1 MSWSPRPSRRLLV
14 LAVAAAVSLSSCGGE
29 EPPAAQTVVLVSIDT
44 LRPDRLGCY
53 GNRRPTSP
61 RLDALC
67 EEAVVFEHA
76 VAAAPS
82 TLPSHATMLTGLSP
96 LRHGASFDARR
107 ALPDAV
113 ETVAERLAAA
123 GFRTA
128 SFNDGGQVDGRWG
141 LSQGFEV
148 YRSFDGDRLAPVVDA
163 GLAWLDQV
171 RAADPDAPAFLF
183 LHTYQVHH
191 PYTPPESDLAAIGAE
206 PYDGWLGRT
215 VGYREL
221 RRINRHRLLIDP
233 ADLAFIDDAYDA
245 EIRGMDRAL
254 GRLIDGLAE
263 RGLGRRLALVVTS
276 DHGEEMGEHGD
287 WGWHSHTLYDE
298 LLRVPLVV
306 RRPGGRSAGER
317 VTHQARGV
325 DLAPT
330 LLALAGVA
338 PPPGL
343 DGTDLLALVDG
354 GDPTATRFAFAQLD
368 NGTAR
373 ALRTRR
379 WKLYDGSLYDL
390 VTDPGE
396 RHDVTFQHPDVAG
409 ALERRLERW
418 TEAARA
424 VEGAGEAPVDLDA
437 EAVERLRALG
447 YLR

>member
-1 MSWSPRPSRRLLV
+1 MSWSPPPSRRLLV
-14 LAVAAAVSLSSCGGE
+14 LAVAAISLSSCGGGQP
-29 EPPAAQTVVLVSIDT
+29 PPAETLVLVSIDT

-53 GNRRPTSP
+53 GGERPTSP

-67 EEAVVFEHA
+67 EEAVVFEQA

-96 LRHGASFDARR
+96 LRHGASFAARR
-107 ALPDAV
+107 ALPDSV

-141 LSQGFEV
+141 LAQGFEV
-148 YRSFDGDRLAPVVDA
+148 YRSFDGDRLTPVVDA
-163 GLAWLDQV
+163 GLEWLDQV
-171 RAADPDAPAFLF
+171 RAADPGAPAFLF

-191 PYTPPESDLAAIGAE
+191 PYTPPEKDLAALEAE
-206 PYDGWLGRT
+206 PYDGWLGRS

-221 RRINRHRLLIDP
+221 RRINRNRLLVAP

-276 DHGEEMGEHGD
+276 DHGEEMGEHGA

-306 RRPGGRSAGER
+306 RRPGRRSAGER
-317 VTHQARGV
+317 VAYQARGV

-354 GDPTATRFAFAQLD
+354 GEPGGTRFAFAQLD

-390 VTDPGE
+390 VTDPAE
-396 RHDVTFQHPDVAG
+396 RHDVTFQHPDVAVS
-409 ALERRLERW
+409 LERRLERW
-418 TEAARA
+418 VEEARAAEAA
-424 VEGAGEAPVDLDA
+424 GEVPVDLDP
-437 EAVERLRALG
+437 EAVERLKALG
-447 YLR
+447 YLQ